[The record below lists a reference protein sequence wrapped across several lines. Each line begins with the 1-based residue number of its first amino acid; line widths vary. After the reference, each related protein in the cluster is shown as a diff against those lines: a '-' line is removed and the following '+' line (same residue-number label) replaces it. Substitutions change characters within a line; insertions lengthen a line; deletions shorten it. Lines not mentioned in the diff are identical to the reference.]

1 MMVQLGKNPKSEF
14 GMKKILIISVA
25 ILAFVGCTKE
35 VAQIETQTIDGK
47 EYMVFKVVANDDVYS
62 SDTKA
67 TLSRSGVFGWE
78 NNDPIYFVAE
88 DDSKAQGVYNSSE
101 GTITVEYGSW
111 VAASTAPFD
120 SHTKIKDFG
129 LAKGPVVVAKVEGST
144 LDFHH
149 IGSII
154 NIKFDTIPIDGY
166 LEFWPND
173 SALKWAGGNF
183 TFPGG
188 FGIAELNDGG
198 SDDIYIKRPI
208 TTSDSGK
215 DITISVP
222 NIEYTGGFTV
232 ALSGTSAKYFIKSTD
247 NTFNL
252 LYHSPVLLN
261 MQQLSMPTYTVAGA
275 QTEFFGSNWKWDD
288 ANNDMVLGADGKYRK
303 TYKHTPDKLV
313 FKVCENHD
321 WQNGEWPY
329 ATNYEHTVTKQT
341 GGATIIFNR
350 GENSI
355 SVEEF
360 DIYTVVGMKDFC
372 GAEWETEG
380 WDKTYDNDM
389 TEVSS
394 GVYYKKFTSVP
405 TSVGQTEDSY
415 QFKVVKN
422 HDWAENWG
430 GEYSGNFIF
439 KTAGS
444 DVEVYFYPAVP
455 SIKVVCD
462 YVPKY
467 RVAGNSMVLF
477 GATWDT
483 ENDANLMT
491 DLGNGTYQ
499 ISYVCPADE
508 NGVAFK
514 VVKDGKW
521 SYEGGNEWPYPDD
534 YSVDVK
540 AGQTL
545 TIFYN
550 PTTGFGKV
558 TVE

>member
-1 MMVQLGKNPKSEF
+1 MVQLGNNPKSEF

-25 ILAFVGCTKE
+25 ILAFVGCAKE
-35 VAQIETQTIDGK
+35 VAQVETQIIDGK

-67 TLSRSGVFGWE
+67 TLNRSGVFGWE
-78 NNDPIYFVAE
+78 NNDPIYFVAD

-101 GTITVEYGSW
+101 GTITVESGSW

-120 SHTKIKDFG
+120 THTKIKDFG
-129 LAKGPVVVAKVEGST
+129 LAKGPVVVAKVDGST

-154 NIKFDTIPIDGY
+154 NIKFDTVPIDGY
-166 LEFWPND
+166 LEFWPNN

-198 SDDIYIKRPI
+198 SDDIYIKKPI

-215 DITISVP
+215 DITLSVP

-232 ALSGTSAKYFIKSTD
+232 ALSGSSARYFIKSTD

-252 LYHSPVLLN
+252 FYRSPVLLN
-261 MQQLSMPTYTVAGA
+261 MQQLTVPTYTVAGE
-275 QTEFFGSNWKWDD
+275 QTELFGSFWKWDD
-288 ANNDMVLGADGKYRK
+288 ANNDMVLGADGLYRK
-303 TYKHTPDKLV
+303 TYKHTPDKLD
-313 FKVCENHD
+313 FKVCENHA
-321 WQNGEWPY
+321 WENGKWPDD
-329 ATNYEHTVTKQT
+329 ANYVHTVTKPT
-341 GGATIIFNR
+341 GGATIIFDR
-350 GENSI
+350 GKNKI

-360 DIYTVVGMKDFC
+360 DIYTVVG
-372 GAEWETEG
+372 ETELCG
-380 WDKTYDNDM
+380 TLWGDNWTETYVNDM
-389 TEVSS
+389 EEVSD

-405 TSVGQTEDSY
+405 TSAGRTEDSY

-422 HDWAENWG
+422 HDWAESWG
-430 GEYSGNFIF
+430 GEFSDNYIF

-467 RVAGNSMVLF
+467 RVVGNSMVLF
-477 GATWDT
+477 GSIWDT
-483 ENDANLMT
+483 GNDANLMT

-499 ISYVCPADE
+499 ISYVCPANE
-508 NGVAFK
+508 NGVALK

-521 SYEGGNEWPYPDD
+521 SYEGGYEWPSLGD
-534 YSVDVK
+534 YSVGDVTE
-540 AGQTL
+540 GQTL

-550 PTTGFGKV
+550 PTTPGGTV
-558 TVE
+558 TLK